1 MEQFSALQLGA
12 HAQTKREFE
21 KIARGEMGAIFCNS
35 KYLTLFFYRDWASGD
50 KDVSITAS

>member
-21 KIARGEMGAIFCNS
+21 KIARGEMGAIFCDS